1 MSFDR
6 YFLGGSFLP
15 FVEIAFSVNYAVLF
29 RVASRKIIAWRVF
42 FPFFSLFL
50 ELFCYYSCSVRFVRF
65 TEYECEFLEICMLHI
80 SPVAVC

>member
-42 FPFFSLFL
+42 FPLFFPFFRIILLLFV
-50 ELFCYYSCSVRFVRF
+50 FRSIR
-65 TEYECEFLEICMLHI
+65 TIHGI
-80 SPVAVC
+80 

>member
-15 FVEIAFSVNYAVLF
+15 FVEIAFSVNYTVLF

-42 FPFFSLFL
+42 FPLFFPFFRIILLLFV
-50 ELFCYYSCSVRFVRF
+50 FRSIR
-65 TEYECEFLEICMLHI
+65 TIHGI
-80 SPVAVC
+80 

>member
-15 FVEIAFSVNYAVLF
+15 FVEIAFSVNYTVLF

-42 FPFFSLFL
+42 FPFFSNYFAIIRVP
-50 ELFCYYSCSVRFVRF
+50 FDSYNSRNMNANF
-65 TEYECEFLEICMLHI
+65 
-80 SPVAVC
+80 